1 MGAGCRSRE
10 HERALGLGQRSPGSG
25 WELAQFNS
33 TDAHADQAQGGM
45 SNGSGH
51 APHLAVLALDQLQAE
66 PAGGDGFAEAD
77 GWLSGWDLWLRVQN
91 PGAARQGFAAL
102 NHQAF
107 LEASEGIGCRNS
119 FDLRPVLALV
129 SVQWVQEPLVQVRL

>member
-1 MGAGCRSRE
+1 
-10 HERALGLGQRSPGSG
+10 
-25 WELAQFNS
+25 
-33 TDAHADQAQGGM
+33 AQGGM
-45 SNGSGH
+45 SNGSRH

-77 GWLSGWDLWLRVQN
+77 GWLSGRDLWLRVQN

-129 SVQWVQEPLVQVRL
+129 SVQWVQEPLVQVRLIAQEEQPFGICIQPADRIDLSRKTEAHQSV

>member
-1 MGAGCRSRE
+1 MGAGCSSRE

-45 SNGSGH
+45 SNGSRH

-66 PAGGDGFAEAD
+66 PAGGDGFAEED
-77 GWLSGWDLWLRVQN
+77 GWLSGRDVWMRVQN
-91 PGAARQGFAAL
+91 ICAARQGF
-102 NHQAF
+102 
-107 LEASEGIGCRNS
+107 E
-119 FDLRPVLALV
+119 VLMHHCV
-129 SVQWVQEPLVQVRL
+129 